1 VSGSN
6 LSGGSIFLSSISEL
20 VDKLGIVKDYLL
32 KNQKNKVK
40 QIFNN
45 FLEEFY
51 NKNGE
56 DEMRIVKHYF
66 LK

>member
-45 FLEEFY
+45 FLEDY
-51 NKNGE
+51 KITN
-56 DEMRIVKHYF
+56 
-66 LK
+66 

>member
-1 VSGSN
+1 MSGSN